1 MPRTQVKGSLICDG
15 SITTEQLADD
25 AVTTAKI
32 LDGNVT
38 EQKLADDSV
47 STSKIIDGAVTEPKL
62 ATDSVSASKIIDKNV
77 TEPKLAD
84 DIVARLLT
92 SAKAVARQ
100 RFPGELAADTD
111 MTIPGGF
118 TWTSITDFLERFIII
133 LNGQVLGNGDGPP
146 VGCTEWVDV
155 YPGSSSDKIRF
166 TFPLKKGHKIQV
178 VRL

>member
-1 MPRTQVKGSLICDG
+1 MPKTQVKGSLICDG

-38 EQKLADDSV
+38 EQKLADNSV
-47 STSKIIDGAVTEPKL
+47 STSKIIDRA
-62 ATDSVSASKIIDKNV
+62 V

-118 TWTSITDFLERFIII
+118 TWTSTTDFLERFIIT

-166 TFPLKKGHKIQV
+166 TFPLKRGHKIQV

>member
-1 MPRTQVKGSLICDG
+1 MPRTQVKGSLVCDG
-15 SITTEQLADD
+15 SITAEQLADN

-32 LDGNVT
+32 LDANVT
-38 EQKLADDSV
+38 EQKLAVDSV
-47 STSKIIDGAVTEPKL
+47 STSKIV
-62 ATDSVSASKIIDKNV
+62 DKNV
-77 TEPKLAD
+77 TEAKLAD

-118 TWTSITDFLERFIII
+118 TWTSTTDFLERFIII
-133 LNGQVLGNGDGPP
+133 VNGQVMGNGDGPP
-146 VGCTEWVDV
+146 AGCTEWVDV
-155 YPGSSSDKIRF
+155 YPGSSSSQIKF

-178 VRL
+178 IRL